1 MLVFLHAYYYY
12 VTIAGR
18 YISFVTINVRLAV
31 IRLVRATT
39 RREVQPT
46 ITRYYITVKYV
57 PLLSMLL
64 LLSRIHYALN
74 ALPTDV
80 TLHAQ
85 YSERKISFDE
95 TRATTFC
102 LSFVIKKR

>member
-1 MLVFLHAYYYY
+1 MLVFLRAYYYY

-18 YISFVTINVRLAV
+18 YISFVTINVRLAG

-46 ITRYYITVKYV
+46 ITRYYISVKYV

-80 TLHAQ
+80 TSHA
-85 YSERKISFDE
+85 
-95 TRATTFC
+95 
-102 LSFVIKKR
+102 